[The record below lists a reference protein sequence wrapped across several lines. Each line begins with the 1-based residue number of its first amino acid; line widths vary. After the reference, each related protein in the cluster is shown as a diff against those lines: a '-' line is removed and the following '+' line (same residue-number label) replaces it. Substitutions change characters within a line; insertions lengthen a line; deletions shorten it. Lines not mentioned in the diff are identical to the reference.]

1 MIKLLK
7 TFGRGILYVIGFP
20 FFVVTLLI
28 FAVIGVFLFL
38 YQIVKSVIDFFTG
51 RKFFPE
57 LPEDRELRM
66 KMEAAEA
73 ASQPQNQVVGQSND
87 DIIIPLIEE
96 EIVKKEEPVVKE
108 TTIEEAVF
116 LETPKQEVVEEK
128 IEEPE
133 EDDVF
138 KSLLIN
144 EPLQREEPQD
154 TIDIVE
160 EREIKTAPTK
170 EIIVEDDD
178 LEEYIPGGSSYSE
191 DIDDDEEDTKG
202 GVRIDFDL

>member
-38 YQIVKSVIDFFTG
+38 YQIVKSITDFFTG

-73 ASQPQNQVVGQSND
+73 ASQPQNQVVNQSND

-128 IEEPE
+128 VEEPE

-170 EIIVEDDD
+170 EIVVEDDD

>member
-73 ASQPQNQVVGQSND
+73 ASQPQNQVVNQSND

-116 LETPKQEVVEEK
+116 LETPKQEVIEEK
-128 IEEPE
+128 VEEPE

-170 EIIVEDDD
+170 EIVVEDDD

>member
-38 YQIVKSVIDFFTG
+38 YQIVKSIIDFFTG

-116 LETPKQEVVEEK
+116 LETPKQEVVEDK
-128 IEEPE
+128 VEEPE

-170 EIIVEDDD
+170 EIVVEDDD

>member
-73 ASQPQNQVVGQSND
+73 ASQPQNQVVNQSND

-116 LETPKQEVVEEK
+116 LETPKQEVIEEK
-128 IEEPE
+128 VEEPE

-144 EPLQREEPQD
+144 EPLQRGEPQD

-170 EIIVEDDD
+170 EIVVEDDD

>member
-38 YQIVKSVIDFFTG
+38 YQIVKSIIDFFTG

-73 ASQPQNQVVGQSND
+73 ASQPQNQVVNQSND

-128 IEEPE
+128 VEEPE

-170 EIIVEDDD
+170 EIVVEDDD

>member
-57 LPEDRELRM
+57 LPEDCELRM

-73 ASQPQNQVVGQSND
+73 ASQPQKQVASQSND

-116 LETPKQEVVEEK
+116 LETPKQEIVEEK
-128 IEEPE
+128 VEEPE

-144 EPLQREEPQD
+144 EPLQREEPED

-170 EIIVEDDD
+170 EIVVEDDD

>member
-38 YQIVKSVIDFFTG
+38 YQIVKSIIDFFSG

-73 ASQPQNQVVGQSND
+73 ASQPQNQVVNQSND

-108 TTIEEAVF
+108 TTIEE
-116 LETPKQEVVEEK
+116 
-128 IEEPE
+128 
-133 EDDVF
+133 
-138 KSLLIN
+138 LL
-144 EPLQREEPQD
+144 PF
-154 TIDIVE
+154 
-160 EREIKTAPTK
+160 AFSG
-170 EIIVEDDD
+170 DD
-178 LEEYIPGGSSYSE
+178 L
-191 DIDDDEEDTKG
+191 K
-202 GVRIDFDL
+202 

>member
-38 YQIVKSVIDFFTG
+38 YQIVKSIIDFFTG

-73 ASQPQNQVVGQSND
+73 ASQPQTQVVGQSND

-178 LEEYIPGGSSYSE
+178 LEEYIPGGSSYSA

>member
-1 MIKLLK
+1 MSL
-7 TFGRGILYVIGFP
+7 
-20 FFVVTLLI
+20 
-28 FAVIGVFLFL
+28 
-38 YQIVKSVIDFFTG
+38 S
-51 RKFFPE
+51 
-57 LPEDRELRM
+57 
-66 KMEAAEA
+66 
-73 ASQPQNQVVGQSND
+73 
-87 DIIIPLIEE
+87 DIIKKKVTV
-96 EIVKKEEPVVKE
+96 VKETTSVTKE

-202 GVRIDFDL
+202 GVRIDFDLWGWRWAV